1 VLLRAVIDPGH
12 DAWIVENE
20 NFVAY
25 EFESKSAD
33 EYAKDSVRGE
43 LPAGRESRSHSE
55 RKRARAGSSGSQAV
69 DLSRSG
75 FRHPMVATTS

>member
-25 EFESKSAD
+25 EFESKSGD
-33 EYAKDSVRGE
+33 EYAKDS
-43 LPAGRESRSHSE
+43 
-55 RKRARAGSSGSQAV
+55 
-69 DLSRSG
+69 
-75 FRHPMVATTS
+75 

>member
-1 VLLRAVIDPGH
+1 VLLRAVIEPGR

-33 EYAKDSVRGE
+33 EYAKDSGKTGI
-43 LPAGRESRSHSE
+43 AGRQKPAS
-55 RKRARAGSSGSQAV
+55 
-69 DLSRSG
+69 
-75 FRHPMVATTS
+75 